1 MWPLTSVMPFSL
13 FSKDDI
19 FSSSTIKAVTKVS
32 SKAKKTPVIQET
44 SPAADA
50 SSIFDDPL
58 NAVGGN

>member
-1 MWPLTSVMPFSL
+1 MSISL

-19 FSSSTIKAVTKVS
+19 FSSSTIKPVTKVS

-44 SPAADA
+44 STATDS

-58 NAVGGN
+58 NAIGGN